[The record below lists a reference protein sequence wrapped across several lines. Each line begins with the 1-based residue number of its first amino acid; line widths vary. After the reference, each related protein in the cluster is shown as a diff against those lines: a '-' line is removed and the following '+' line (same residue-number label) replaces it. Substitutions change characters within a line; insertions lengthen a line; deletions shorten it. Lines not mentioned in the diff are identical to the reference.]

1 MNEFAEHTEDVEIV
15 DVSDEIGNVNPDT
28 SFENPL
34 DEPDSPQS
42 DDYGEVLQLTEYND
56 GMLAANNS
64 YGVVAEYRDID
75 IDTVDKQY
83 QIQAKNFVGRITKFI
98 TELGDVELSDQHK
111 KYIGDVAK
119 LQVANLADM
128 LSLVEMNK
136 QMIRNI
142 QRRVNATQAEDY
154 ALIQTYNQLLNQH
167 IKLYK
172 ELQQTYKNIPATL
185 KKMKADV
192 LLDSDQQSQENQVDE
207 TKVVTE
213 NFGETQFNSSKH
225 LLRKLREEAERKA
238 QQQQASTAQPQFTIK
253 NKFVAN

>member
-1 MNEFAEHTEDVEIV
+1 MIGDEHIEDA
-15 DVSDEIGNVNPDT
+15 DVIDNTDNEIGDVNEDT
-28 SFENPL
+28 FVNPL
-34 DEPDSPQS
+34 DEQNSPQS

-56 GMLAANNS
+56 GMLAPSNNS
-64 YGVVAEYRDID
+64 YGVVAEYREVD
-75 IDTVDKQY
+75 IDTVDKHFQT
-83 QIQAKNFVGRITKFI
+83 QAKSFVGKITKFI

-111 KYIGDVAK
+111 KYLGEVAQ

-128 LSLVEMNK
+128 LSIVEMNK

-167 IKLYK
+167 MKLYK

-185 KKMKADV
+185 KKMKSDV
-192 LLDSDQQSQENQVDE
+192 MLDANQQIQQEEQLDE
-207 TKVVTE
+207 SKVVTE

-225 LLRKLREEAERKA
+225 LIRKLREEAERKA
-238 QQQQASTAQPQFTIK
+238 RESSNQNFQA
-253 NKFVAN
+253 